1 MTVAITY
8 DKGEYMDAVAEIRE
22 QIRRSIPSLFKNL
35 TELAEVAQVNQPN
48 LSVFMKQEKDAKRK
62 SMNLETAWK
71 IWEAIRKRS
80 ETVGFIRHIR
90 PNAAAEAINGNEAQ
104 LKTIHVYDT
113 AGAGSGFIE
122 LSKVKPLFSI
132 AIPPT
137 YFRRSDF
144 AVLVDGH
151 SMEPTIIHRSVV
163 GAQQGFEFKAN
174 ELYVARIPY
183 EGLVVKRI
191 AVSQD
196 KERFIFKSDNKDK
209 DNYPD
214 YELIIA
220 EAEKIIMGRIVWVMY
235 RY

>member
-1 MTVAITY
+1 MTPEETMKHAWRLIINAIKKLHDEDGITFE
-8 DKGEYMDAVAEIRE
+8 KIGEMCGASKPTVQRWYNKTEGGVDTPFANVLRCIRGLGIPLVDIFPDE
-22 QIRRSIPSLFKNL
+22 TKSFIRRVS
-35 TELAEVAQVNQPN
+35 
-48 LSVFMKQEKDAKRK
+48 
-62 SMNLETAWK
+62 
-71 IWEAIRKRS
+71 
-80 ETVGFIRHIR
+80 
-90 PNAAAEAINGNEAQ
+90 PNAPAEAINGNEAQ

-122 LSKVKPLFSI
+122 LSEVKPLFSI

-151 SMEPTIIHRSVV
+151 SMEPTIIHRSEV

-196 KERFIFKSDNKDK
+196 REKFIFKSDNKDK